1 MYLIRKKFLL
11 KMISILIKKTF
22 SCTDYVVD
30 FKGLSK
36 RLEQLSMTPLTS
48 VICMY
53 MSLPNQLE
61 YKPAMMEFF
70 SSRKA
75 TPSLWKKACAASIDA
90 IFVVIRWV

>member
-1 MYLIRKKFLL
+1 
-11 KMISILIKKTF
+11 
-22 SCTDYVVD
+22 
-30 FKGLSK
+30 
-36 RLEQLSMTPLTS
+36 MTPLIS